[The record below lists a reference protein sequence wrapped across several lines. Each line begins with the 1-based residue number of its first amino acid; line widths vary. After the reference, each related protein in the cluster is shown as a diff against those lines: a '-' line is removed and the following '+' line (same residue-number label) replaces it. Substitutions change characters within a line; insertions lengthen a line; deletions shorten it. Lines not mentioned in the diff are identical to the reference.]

1 MKNERERPKN
11 ERGGRGDG
19 GERLKNEGE
28 RVAKG
33 RAETENGRAET

>member
-11 ERGGRGDG
+11 ERGGLGSG

-28 RVAKG
+28 RAAKG
-33 RAETENGRAET
+33 RAETESGWAET